1 MDKSDAEQR
10 QDTTREDPASADKAP
25 RNGERGG
32 KRNGPRARKRPDP
45 EVVEVAPIAGAARMR
60 RRHWG
65 VLFSFL
71 LMVLAPLAVSV
82 WYLWWVATDQYAST
96 VGFTVR
102 QEDSSPATAFLGGV
116 AAELGGGGTQTDT
129 DVLFEFIQSQDMV
142 ARLNARFDLVGH
154 YARYWDQDPVLALW
168 PDATIEDLVWY
179 WGRIVR
185 TSYDQS
191 SGLIELRV
199 LAFDPDFAQT
209 LASAIV
215 EESQDLINDMNA
227 QARADMISYAQ
238 EDLDTALDRLKL
250 AREALTL
257 FRTRTQIVD
266 PESDLQG
273 RLGVVNNLQQQ
284 LAQALIEQDLLLE
297 QSTSENNPRLEQAA
311 RRIDVIRN
319 RIAQEREA
327 VSSGDG
333 EDYPTL
339 LAEYEGL
346 VVDREFAEESYRV
359 ALTALDVARNNATRQ
374 NRYLATYLAPTRPET
389 AEFPR
394 RFMVLGLATL
404 FLMLAWSI
412 LVMIYYS
419 VRDSR

>member
-1 MDKSDAEQR
+1 MR
-10 QDTTREDPASADKAP
+10 CWLFF
-25 RNGERGG
+25 
-32 KRNGPRARKRPDP
+32 
-45 EVVEVAPIAGAARMR
+45 RMR
-60 RRHWG
+60 YDR
-65 VLFSFL
+65 
-71 LMVLAPLAVSV
+71 
-82 WYLWWVATDQYAST
+82 
-96 VGFTVR
+96 
-102 QEDSSPATAFLGGV
+102 
-116 AAELGGGGTQTDT
+116 
-129 DVLFEFIQSQDMV
+129 
-142 ARLNARFDLVGH
+142 
-154 YARYWDQDPVLALW
+154 
-168 PDATIEDLVWY
+168 DLVWLT
-179 WGRIVR
+179 WVAPCCISCRTPLFNDQGSSRADRICAF
-185 TSYDQS
+185 
-191 SGLIELRV
+191 